1 VIFWIMMVLIAMLTA
16 YLLSLGPV
24 LIWVTRL
31 PNPEAASRIVTP
43 VYRPLLLIA
52 EESSHFRVAMRWYV
66 NLWVDFPDFLA

>member
-1 VIFWIMMVLIAMLTA
+1 MTFWIMMVLIVVVAA

-31 PNPEAASRIVTP
+31 PNPEKASKFVTP
-43 VYRPLLLIA
+43 LYRPLLLIA
-52 EESSHFRVAMRWYV
+52 DESYHFRVIMRWYV